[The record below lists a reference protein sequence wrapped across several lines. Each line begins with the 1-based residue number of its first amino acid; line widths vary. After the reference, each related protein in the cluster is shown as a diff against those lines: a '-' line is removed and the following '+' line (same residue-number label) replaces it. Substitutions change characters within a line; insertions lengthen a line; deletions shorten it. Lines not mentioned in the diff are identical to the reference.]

1 MSSSEA
7 ADSPVARLQAEMPSA
22 GKPPE
27 GKPPADRNTASLP
40 PVEAPTGSFIL
51 QLFLIPLLIVSIVV
65 LLWLMFSWLANMGGD
80 NPQDLVR
87 MLGRSDEASW
97 QGAYKLAD
105 LLRSPDPRYDA
116 LRADAALARQLA
128 DLLDRDLQTPA
139 KGDSDQNLA
148 VRRMFM
154 CRALGSFTVSDGLP
168 VLMRAAKEERDPIE
182 VQVRLAALEGITTLA
197 DNCGPDGFAANT
209 ELMKVLLDCSRET
222 DDSGPAPVTTKD
234 GEATTYRPHAEIRS
248 VAAYAL
254 GVIGG
259 EQATERLTK
268 MLNDSYANAR
278 YNAATGLARRGEPAC
293 IRVLREM
300 LDPDNNQA
308 ARDESNERDKDH
320 KRATVLINGVR
331 AALDFARANPTADT
345 SDLTAALKR
354 LADSPLEQVQTDRT
368 KIQGAAIEALRLIE
382 GREKKS

>member
-1 MSSSEA
+1 MSSTEA
-7 ADSPVARLQAEMPSA
+7 TDSPVARLQAEMPPS
-22 GKPPE
+22 GKQPE
-27 GKPPADRNTASLP
+27 GKSGASLP
-40 PVEAPTGSFIL
+40 PVEAPTGTFIL

-65 LLWLMFSWLANMGGD
+65 LLWLMFSWLAHMGGD
-80 NPQDLVR
+80 NPQDLVK

-105 LLRSPDPRYDA
+105 LLRSPDPKYDA
-116 LRADAALARQLA
+116 LRADSALARQLA
-128 DLLDRDLQTPA
+128 DLLDRDLKTPA
-139 KGDSDQNLA
+139 QGDGDKML
-148 VRRMFM
+148 VLRRMFM
-154 CRALGSFTVSDGLP
+154 CRALGSFTVTDGLP
-168 VLMRAAKEERDPIE
+168 VLMRAAKEERDPVE
-182 VQVRLAALEGITTLA
+182 VQVRLAALEAITTLA
-197 DNCGPDGFAANT
+197 DNAGPETLAANAD
-209 ELMKVLLDCSRET
+209 LMKVLLACSREA

-278 YNAATGLARRGEPAC
+278 YNAATGLARRGDPAC

-331 AALDFARANPTADT
+331 AALDFVEANPAADT
-345 SDLTAALKR
+345 TVLTAALKR